1 MPVLSSLRRLAL
13 AACTAAAALAA
24 SQAQAQTV
32 VTMWTFLDPAKT
44 SGREVALK
52 SMIES
57 FEKANPGIKV
67 KVEPQV
73 FSELMA
79 KFLAAHNTGGA
90 PDIIW
95 VNTENMG
102 ALMKSGAAADLN
114 ELIVSKWGSGA
125 DADFFVRAGWEASVE
140 GKKRAA
146 VPLFH
151 ATTSL
156 FYRKDLFKAAGIDPA
171 SIKTWDQL
179 AEAAKKLTV
188 DTDKDGRI
196 DVYGFGTPLSSERT
210 GGTTAFTVML
220 VAGGKPWTAS
230 CKANYADD
238 VGVRSV
244 QWHVDMINKYNAMP
258 KEIIAN
264 HVDDVADQFTAGRYA
279 IAVMPFARYSQVASQ
294 AKWGGDNLGI
304 LPWPNWTADK
314 PGPQQVQ
321 GWWAAVWSKSKRA
334 PEAAKFVEWMINQD
348 SVRGWAVTG
357 GQVPTRMSIWKE
369 PAMRQPKFD
378 YMQAVVDGWSK
389 SSFMVPLECNTA
401 RFDADWNQAVQRVV
415 VGGKTP
421 KEAMQ
426 EAEKTFASR
435 Q

>member
-1 MPVLSSLRRLAL
+1 
-13 AACTAAAALAA
+13 
-24 SQAQAQTV
+24 
-32 VTMWTFLDPAKT
+32 
-44 SGREVALK
+44 
-52 SMIES
+52 
-57 FEKANPGIKV
+57 
-67 KVEPQV
+67 
-73 FSELMA
+73 
-79 KFLAAHNTGGA
+79 
-90 PDIIW
+90 
-95 VNTENMG
+95 
-102 ALMKSGAAADLN
+102 
-114 ELIVSKWGSGA
+114 
-125 DADFFVRAGWEASVE
+125 RAGWDASVE

-156 FYRKDLFKAAGIDPA
+156 FYRKDLLKAAGIDPA

-179 AEAAKKLTV
+179 AEAAKKLTL

-196 DVYGFGTPLSSERT
+196 DVYGFGTPLSTERT

-220 VAGGKPWTAS
+220 VGGGKPWTAS

-238 VGVRSV
+238 VGVRAV
-244 QWHVDMINKYNAMP
+244 QWHVDMIGKHNAMP

-321 GWWAAVWSKSKRA
+321 GWWAAVWAKSKRA

-348 SVRGWAVTG
+348 SVRAWAVTG
-357 GQVPTRMSIWKE
+357 GQVPTRMSVWKE

-378 YMQAVVDGWSK
+378 YMQAVIDGWSK
-389 SSFMVPLECNTA
+389 SSFLVPLECNTA
-401 RFDADWNQAVQRVV
+401 RFDADWNQAVQRVI
-415 VGGKTP
+415 VGGKTA